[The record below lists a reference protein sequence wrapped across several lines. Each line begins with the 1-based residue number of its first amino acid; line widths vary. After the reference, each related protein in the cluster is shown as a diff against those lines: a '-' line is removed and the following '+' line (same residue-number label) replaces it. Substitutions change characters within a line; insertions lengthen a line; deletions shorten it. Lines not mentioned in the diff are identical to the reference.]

1 MQGFAGNHSSFIRRQ
16 FIMEL
21 EAIKKII
28 KEQIDIDVSAITEE
42 TTFEDLQ
49 IDSLDMV
56 EIVMAIEDEF
66 DVVIDGNNDIKCV
79 GDLIKLCKK

>member
-1 MQGFAGNHSSFIRRQ
+1 
-16 FIMEL
+16 MEL

-28 KEQIDIDVSAITEE
+28 KEQIDIDVSAITED

>member
-28 KEQIDIDVSAITEE
+28 KEQIDIDVSGITEE

-66 DVVIDGNNDIKCV
+66 DVVIDGNNDITCV

>member
-1 MQGFAGNHSSFIRRQ
+1 
-16 FIMEL
+16 MEL

-28 KEQIDIDVSAITEE
+28 KEQIDIDVSSITEE

-66 DVVIDGNNDIKCV
+66 DVVIDGNNDIKCI

>member
-1 MQGFAGNHSSFIRRQ
+1 
-16 FIMEL
+16 MEL

-56 EIVMAIEDEF
+56 ELTCDLEERCDIKFGEPEGLETIGDLVNY
-66 DVVIDGNNDIKCV
+66 IDGLK
-79 GDLIKLCKK
+79 

>member
-1 MQGFAGNHSSFIRRQ
+1 
-16 FIMEL
+16 MEL

-28 KEQIDIDVSAITEE
+28 KEQIDIDVSGITED

-66 DVVIDGNNDIKCV
+66 DVVIDGSNDIKCI
-79 GDLIKLCKK
+79 GDLIKLCQK

>member
-1 MQGFAGNHSSFIRRQ
+1 
-16 FIMEL
+16 MEL

-28 KEQIDIDVSAITEE
+28 KDQIDIDVSGITEE

>member
-1 MQGFAGNHSSFIRRQ
+1 
-16 FIMEL
+16 MEL

-28 KEQIDIDVSAITEE
+28 KEQIDIDVSGITED